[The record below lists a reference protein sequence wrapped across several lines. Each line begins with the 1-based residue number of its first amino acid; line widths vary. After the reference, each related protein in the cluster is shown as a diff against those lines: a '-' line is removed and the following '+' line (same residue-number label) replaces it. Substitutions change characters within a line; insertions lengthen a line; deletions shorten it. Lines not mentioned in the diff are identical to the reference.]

1 MQKKLTKTA
10 PAIFAIGCAMLVTG
24 CGTTLI
30 EGSETEAAICD
41 AWGGA
46 LPTRSRSDTQA
57 TIDQITGLY
66 ATFAAACPDHGGLI
80 P

>member
-1 MQKKLTKTA
+1 MKMLM
-10 PAIFAIGCAMLVTG
+10 IFAVALVTLTG
-24 CGTTLI
+24 CMTTMQT
-30 EGSETEAAICD
+30 EASATEAAICD

-46 LPTRSRSDTQA
+46 LPTRSRSDTQT

-66 ATFAAACPDHGGLI
+66 ATFAAVCPDHEGLM